1 MYQTTQVPMTTQ
13 APTVCLVD
21 DDASVLRATSRL
33 LEVSGYSVLAFS
45 SPALFFARP
54 KIQGPGCM
62 LLDLNMREMTGF
74 DVQAMA
80 QREGET
86 MPIVFMSGQGNIPDS
101 VRALKAGAADFLVK
115 PVPAEQLIHTVAQA
129 VETHRAALANQD
141 KKAAWS
147 RLFETLTP
155 REREVCL
162 LVVQGMLNKQIAG
175 DLNIAERTVKTHRAR
190 VMGKLGVQSV
200 ADLVRFLECIEVQF
214 PAIEL
219 REPSQF

>member
-1 MYQTTQVPMTTQ
+1 MNSLMQASQAAQVPTI
-13 APTVCLVD
+13 CLVD

-33 LEVSGYSVLAFS
+33 LEISGYSVLTFS
-45 SPALFFARP
+45 SPTHFFARQ
-54 KIQGPGCM
+54 KVEGPGCVI
-62 LLDLNMREMTGF
+62 LDLNLPEMTGL

-80 QREGET
+80 EREGDS
-86 MPIVFMSGQGNIPDS
+86 MPILFMSGEGSIPDS
-101 VRALKAGAADFLVK
+101 VRALKAGAVDFLEK
-115 PVPAEQLIHTVAQA
+115 PVPAEVLLSTVAQA
-129 VETHRAALANQD
+129 VERHRVTLASRES
-141 KKAAWS
+141 KASWT

-175 DLNIAERTVKTHRAR
+175 DLDIAERTVKTHRAR
-190 VMGKLGVQSV
+190 VMAKLGVQSV

-219 REPSQF
+219 REPTRL